1 MLFVRPHEAMS
12 ALHIPIVHT
21 MIGELLGVADINR
34 MMETERDITS
44 ALLELLRI
52 RRLLELQQ
60 QLRAEIAALYARAAG
75 LHHRMG
81 DIQERIDGL
90 L

>member
-1 MLFVRPHEAMS
+1 MS
-12 ALHIPIVHT
+12 ALHIPTVHT
-21 MIGELLGVADINR
+21 AIGEFLDVTDINR

-60 QLRAEIAALYARAAG
+60 QLRAEIAALRARAAG
-75 LHHRMG
+75 LQHRMG